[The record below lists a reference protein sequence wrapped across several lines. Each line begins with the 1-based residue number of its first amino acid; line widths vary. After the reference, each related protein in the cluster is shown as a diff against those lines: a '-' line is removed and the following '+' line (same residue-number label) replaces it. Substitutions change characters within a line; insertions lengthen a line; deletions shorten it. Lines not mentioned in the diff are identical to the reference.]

1 MTDNQDTLG
10 MKHVI
15 DLSTVAATSAPSKFQ
30 QLINQ
35 VQALTQAIL
44 ATRGQHQ
51 TLPYQQI
58 LAYDV
63 ALSIPTSQP

>member
-30 QLINQ
+30 QLIKPYSSYIGNPR
-35 VQALTQAIL
+35 ATSNLAIP
-44 ATRGQHQ
+44 AN
-51 TLPYQQI
+51 
-58 LAYDV
+58 
-63 ALSIPTSQP
+63 LSI

>member
-1 MTDNQDTLG
+1 
-10 MKHVI
+10 
-15 DLSTVAATSAPSKFQ
+15 
-30 QLINQ
+30 